1 MAKKKSIDK
10 TKFEELLDQGKSKRE
25 ICALL
30 NVGDAKL
37 TNWITITYDGK
48 KFTDL
53 SQAGTNGRPHKVIDK
68 LQFEEMCRL
77 NCTEEEIIAILRV
90 DNETLNS
97 WCEKTYKK
105 GFSQVYRTYAEE
117 GKMSLRRAQQRL
129 AETNPQ
135 MAIWLGKQMLGQRDV
150 VEKDIR
156 ATVNE
161 TQQQLIDK
169 LAGRINLEEE
179 ESPTDEQ
186 STDNQ

>member
-1 MAKKKSIDK
+1 MAKKSKSIDK
-10 TKFEELLDQGKSKRE
+10 TKFEELLDQGKSKKE
-25 ICALL
+25 ICALFSISE
-30 NVGDAKL
+30 A
-37 TNWITITYDGK
+37 T
-48 KFTDL
+48 L
-53 SQAGTNGRPHKVIDK
+53 SRWCQNNYHCNFSDMANTRIGRPHKIIDK
-68 LQFEEMCRL
+68 LQFEDMCRL
-77 NCTEEEIIAILRV
+77 NCTEEEIALILRV
-90 DNETLNS
+90 DRHTLEN
-97 WCEKTYKK
+97 WCERTYNVA
-105 GFSQVYRTYAEE
+105 FSTVYHTYAEE

-150 VEKDIR
+150 VEQDIR

-186 STDNQ
+186 STDN

>member
-10 TKFEELLDQGKSKRE
+10 TKFEELVDQGKSKRE
-25 ICALL
+25 ICTIFS
-30 NVGDAKL
+30 VGDNKM
-37 TNWITITYDGK
+37 TSWIYENYKCTFSELANTRI
-48 KFTDL
+48 
-53 SQAGTNGRPHKVIDK
+53 GRPHKVIDK
-68 LQFEEMCRL
+68 LQFEDMCRL
-77 NCTEEEIIAILRV
+77 QCTEEEILLLLRV
-90 DNETLNS
+90 DKNTLWK
-97 WCEKTYKK
+97 WCERTYNVA
-105 GFSQVYRTYAEE
+105 FSQVYHTYAEE

-150 VEKDIR
+150 VEQDIR

>member
-1 MAKKKSIDK
+1 MAKKGKSIDK
-10 TKFEELLDQGKSKRE
+10 TKFEELLDQGKSKKE
-25 ICALL
+25 ICASFSVSTDTLSR
-30 NVGDAKL
+30 
-37 TNWITITYDGK
+37 WIFENYQC
-48 KFTDL
+48 KFTEL
-53 SQAGTNGRPHKVIDK
+53 ANTRMGRPNKVIDK
-68 LQFEEMCRL
+68 LQFEDMCRL
-77 NCTEEEIIAILRV
+77 QCTEEEILLLLRI
-90 DNETLNS
+90 DKNTLWK
-97 WCEKTYKK
+97 WCERTYKTT
-105 GFSQVYRTYAEE
+105 FSQVYHTYAEE

-150 VEKDIR
+150 VEQDIR

-186 STDNQ
+186 STDN